1 MHFCENHR
9 DPKDHP
15 DESMSLQAWHQQT
28 IETSSSNHHASAS
41 QTPSTILFLASSNVQ
56 EDNLEKGSQTFRS
69 HHTTRLHARNAHTHN
84 IPPYPARP
92 NSHPCTSKQLKKT
105 NTRTQRPATSSKRIN
120 PPKQPVHAN
129 HGGKRVLR
137 CMVSL
142 SDQRGLQQR
151 TCSASASGSWYRKPS
166 PGCSPHNFQPRVR
179 KAARPSPSSRKQG
192 RHGWQGLDGGRPIK
206 LIDFGF
212 SVVGQPIEPEPLRLL
227 FQESPT
233 PT

>member
-1 MHFCENHR
+1 
-9 DPKDHP
+9 
-15 DESMSLQAWHQQT
+15 MSKKIIWKKVRRL
-28 IETSSSNHHASAS
+28 S
-41 QTPSTILFLASSNVQ
+41 
-56 EDNLEKGSQTFRS
+56 D
-69 HHTTRLHARNAHTHN
+69 HTTPQDFTQETHTHN

-233 PT
+233 HLKPSPILGGKCLDLRYVDIAARFRNLS